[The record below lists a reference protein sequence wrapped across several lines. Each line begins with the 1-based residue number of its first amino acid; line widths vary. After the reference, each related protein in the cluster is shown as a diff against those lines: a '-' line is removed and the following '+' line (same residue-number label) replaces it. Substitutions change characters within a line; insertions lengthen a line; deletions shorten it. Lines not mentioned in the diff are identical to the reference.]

1 MNSFCTN
8 CGKESN
14 KKVCPYCG
22 VKRNTTHQF
31 CSWCGNPIS
40 ENAVI
45 CTSCK
50 ENVNGADMSKLFKII
65 RVLCLIALF
74 FAMAMSFL
82 TSAYLSGVLF
92 AFAIIFLLPFVKN
105 IVITATHNKQTIR
118 KPLNVMRIFLVIVL
132 AVIGMATQPE
142 TEYAVISENA
152 TRAAEVVFHENVALK
167 NEESFVINDS
177 DVTYSTTPYNGKE
190 NFRLVTVVIDYSA
203 QNGFGGMS
211 REDYPVQI
219 LFNVENG
226 EYYRLDGTLID

>member
-14 KKVCPYCG
+14 KKVCPHCG

-31 CSWCGNPIS
+31 CSWCGSPIS

-50 ENVNGADMSKLFKII
+50 ENVNGADVSILFKII
-65 RVLCLIALF
+65 RVLGLIALF
-74 FAMAMSFL
+74 FAMVMSFL
-82 TSAYLSGVLF
+82 TSAYLSGVFF

-118 KPLNVMRIFLVIVL
+118 KPLNVIRIFLVIVL

-152 TRAAEVVFHENVALK
+152 TSAAEVVFHENVALK

-190 NFRLVTVVIDYSA
+190 KFRLVTVVMDYSA

-211 REDYPVQI
+211 REDYTIQI